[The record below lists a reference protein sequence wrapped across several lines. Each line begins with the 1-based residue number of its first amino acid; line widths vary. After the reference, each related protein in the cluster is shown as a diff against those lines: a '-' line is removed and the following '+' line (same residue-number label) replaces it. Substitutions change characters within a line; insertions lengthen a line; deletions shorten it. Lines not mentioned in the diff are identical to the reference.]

1 MLGVIAVA
9 VYVLAGLVMLGALAL
24 GVSGCGDQ
32 LAAAVVAAGKLTET
46 FAHPVTTL
54 LPDPPS
60 EPSQAISSSTFG
72 PRLLSL
78 AARGMSLALSRVSSL
93 SSGGGL
99 SQAASQHSSLA
110 GSEGSEEQPAL
121 TVQESAK

>member
-1 MLGVIAVA
+1 MLGVIAAA

-24 GVSGCGDQ
+24 GVSGRGDQ
-32 LAAAVVAAGKLTET
+32 LAAAVVAAGNLKET

-54 LPDPPS
+54 LPDLSP

-72 PRLLSL
+72 PRLMSL

-93 SSGGGL
+93 SSGVGVSRAS
-99 SQAASQHSSLA
+99 SQRSSLA
-110 GSEGSEEQPAL
+110 GSEGSEEQAML
-121 TVQESAK
+121 TVRESAK